1 MTCAEIEDLI
11 ASDSDWD
18 LVEAH
23 ARGCESCREYAAAAR
38 QLDLALSGVPQAPP
52 HLRAAVMAALEPKP
66 SYVPVLLD
74 FVGWAA
80 MIAVAM
86 GLAEQLLAT
95 Y

>member
-11 ASDSDWD
+11 ASDSEWD
-18 LVEAH
+18 VVEAH
-23 ARGCESCREYAAAAR
+23 ARACESCREYAAAAR
-38 QLDLALSGVPQAPP
+38 QLDLALSSVPQAPA
-52 HLRAAVMAALEPKP
+52 HLRVAVMAALEPKP

-80 MIAVAM
+80 MIAVAA
-86 GLAEQLLAT
+86 GLAGQLIAT

>member
-1 MTCAEIEDLI
+1 
-11 ASDSDWD
+11 
-18 LVEAH
+18 
-23 ARGCESCREYAAAAR
+23 
-38 QLDLALSGVPQAPP
+38 
-52 HLRAAVMAALEPKP
+52 MAALEPKP